1 MIQAESGISLRP
13 AFHEESLYSS
23 NLLPNSKLGHVK
35 LLCHKKDETL
45 PNSPFGVVRD
55 LSNGFEPVGKKK
67 ILHKAISSLCEGINR
82 CQVPSVNIRDSLE
95 YLKKAW
101 QVETFKILDGREFH
115 FTINGNRQKFGKNDL
130 NSIDPKNIK
139 KLLAILEK
147 DCNEFN
153 HREYVLFYES
163 FSEICLK
170 IYVDKRYGY
179 TAAGASNKPLHS
191 LANEKSGLGK
201 LDQSLVDFKL
211 LDHIRL
217 YGLLCKALD
226 EVRVIM
232 EGLNNDKNSKV
243 YDAVCKCL
251 MLKLS
256 NYQELKRG
264 VEQ

>member
-1 MIQAESGISLRP
+1 
-13 AFHEESLYSS
+13 
-23 NLLPNSKLGHVK
+23 
-35 LLCHKKDETL
+35 LCHKKDETL

-101 QVETFKILDGREFH
+101 QVESFKILDGREFH

-147 DCNEFN
+147 DCNDYEKLIQELIDNEGDISHKEQLQSIFPREVEGVELN

-170 IYVDKRYGY
+170 LYVDKRYGY